1 MPHVQ
6 VRCTILTSGTLAP
19 LDSFAQELHLGPAVT
34 LENPHVIQPEQ
45 AWVGVVPTGP
55 QGHALNSCYENRDSR
70 AYKEDLGNALCNFA
84 RQVRPCP
91 CWHAAMHGPA
101 GSGCSICQDS
111 LCTVHPDTVTWDDSI
126 NFEQWHGAS
135 ACLCS

>member
-1 MPHVQ
+1 METARLTSPASTVLLQVQLQLTVRHVQ

-19 LDSFAQELHLGPAVT
+19 LDSFAQELHLGPMVT

-55 QGHALNSCYENRDSR
+55 QGHALNSRYENRDSR

-84 RQVRPCP
+84 RQVCPCP
-91 CWHAAMHGPA
+91 CRHAAVQGPA
-101 GSGCSICQDS
+101 AG
-111 LCTVHPDTVTWDDSI
+111 
-126 NFEQWHGAS
+126 
-135 ACLCS
+135 

>member
-1 MPHVQ
+1 MLLRLLSLHVEQ

-19 LDSFAQELHLGPAVT
+19 LASFAEELHLGPALT

-55 QGHALNSCYENRDSR
+55 QGHALNSSYEHRGSK

-84 RQVRPCP
+84 RQVHT
-91 CWHAAMHGPA
+91 CW
-101 GSGCSICQDS
+101 
-111 LCTVHPDTVTWDDSI
+111 
-126 NFEQWHGAS
+126 ES
-135 ACLCS
+135 ADLVQPS